1 MKISLQQTNRKNIV
15 MIQEFNDEEMP
26 FVQRAE
32 HYCAGDEQCIS
43 SVRTKLMTW
52 GADRQLIER
61 ILQYLV
67 REDYINEQRYAI
79 AYCQT
84 KMRNQKWG
92 RIKLSYQ
99 LRSKLL
105 PRPVVE
111 AAVSA
116 IDKEEYQEILHDLA
130 TAKWNELKN
139 DKTKGR
145 NKLAYFLQSHGYD
158 TTEIQ
163 DTISWLADGTHD
175 EESV

>member
-1 MKISLQQTNRKNIV
+1 
-15 MIQEFNDEEMP
+15 MIQEFNDAELP

-67 REDYINEQRYAI
+67 REDFINEQRYAM

-92 RIKLSYQ
+92 RIKLAYQ

-105 PRPVVE
+105 PRNIVDM
-111 AAVSA
+111 AVASV
-116 IDKEEYQEILHDLA
+116 DKEEYREVLYELA
-130 TAKWNELKN
+130 AAKWTDLQH
-139 DKTKGR
+139 DTVKGV

-158 TTEIQ
+158 TDEIR
-163 DTISWLADGTHD
+163 DAVDAVVNNKNH
-175 EESV
+175 EKE

>member
-1 MKISLQQTNRKNIV
+1 MN
-15 MIQEFNDEEMP
+15 QEFTETELP

-52 GADRQLIER
+52 GADRKAIEK

-67 REDYINEQRYAI
+67 REDYINEQRYAN
-79 AYCQT
+79 AYCLA

-105 PRPVVE
+105 PRNIVE
-111 AAVSA
+111 DA
-116 IDKEEYQEILHDLA
+116 IATINAEEYNEILHDLA
-130 TAKWNELKN
+130 AHKWQELKK
-139 DKTKGR
+139 DTTKGR
-145 NKLAYFLQSHGYD
+145 SKLAYFLQSHGYD
-158 TTEIQ
+158 NEEILC
-163 DTISWLADGTHD
+163 TLREIVDGKTGED
-175 EESV
+175 PNNK

>member
-1 MKISLQQTNRKNIV
+1 
-15 MIQEFNDEEMP
+15 MIQEFNDAEMP

-52 GADRQLIER
+52 GADRLLIER

-92 RIKLSYQ
+92 RITFLS
-99 LRSKLL
+99 
-105 PRPVVE
+105 
-111 AAVSA
+111 AAQQIAASRRGGRRR
-116 IDKEEYQEILHDLA
+116 DLH
-130 TAKWNELKN
+130 
-139 DKTKGR
+139 R
-145 NKLAYFLQSHGYD
+145 
-158 TTEIQ
+158 
-163 DTISWLADGTHD
+163 
-175 EESV
+175 

>member
-1 MKISLQQTNRKNIV
+1 MT
-15 MIQEFNDEEMP
+15 QEFNDSELP

-32 HYCAGDEQCIS
+32 HYCAGDEQCVS

-79 AYCQT
+79 AYCQS

-105 PRPVVE
+105 PRNVVE
-111 AAVSA
+111 TAVAS
-116 IDKEEYQEILHDLA
+116 IDNEEYQEILRDLTVA
-130 TAKWNELKN
+130 KWQELKEDTAK
-139 DKTKGR
+139 GR
-145 NKLAYFLQSHGYD
+145 SKLAYFLQSHGYE
-158 TTEIQ
+158 TNEIQ
-163 DTISWLADGTHD
+163 DILGQVVDGKTNEKSD
-175 EESV
+175 

>member
-1 MKISLQQTNRKNIV
+1 MT
-15 MIQEFNDEEMP
+15 QEFNEAEMP

-67 REDYINEQRYAI
+67 REDYINEQRYAM

-92 RIKLSYQ
+92 RIKLAYQ

-105 PRPVVE
+105 PRNIVE
-111 AAVSA
+111 MAVASV
-116 IDKEEYQEILHDLA
+116 DQDEYREVLYDLA
-130 TAKWNELKN
+130 AAKWRDLQN
-139 DKTKGR
+139 DPVKGT

-158 TTEIQ
+158 TEEIREAIQ
-163 DTISWLADGTHD
+163 TVANNNKN
-175 EESV
+175 EEE

>member
-1 MKISLQQTNRKNIV
+1 MT
-15 MIQEFNDEEMP
+15 QEFNDAEMP

-67 REDYINEQRYAI
+67 REDFINEQRYAI
-79 AYCQT
+79 AYCQS

-92 RIKLSYQ
+92 RIKLAYQ

-105 PRPVVE
+105 PRNIVE
-111 AAVSA
+111 MAVASV
-116 IDKEEYQEILHDLA
+116 DQEEYKEVLHDLA
-130 TAKWNELKN
+130 AAKWKDLQN
-139 DKTKGR
+139 DPVKGA

-158 TTEIQ
+158 TEEIREVIQ
-163 DTISWLADGTHD
+163 TVAINTTNN
-175 EESV
+175 EE